1 MRAAP
6 TRSSATTPTAFRPD
20 VVIDT
25 SALLAILF
33 GEPERDQF
41 IALLAHADDPLVSTA
56 TLVEASIV
64 MQARVGEDGVDDLDD
79 LLTAAAVRPV
89 AVDADQA
96 QLARAA
102 FARFGKGQAPAGLN
116 FGDCF
121 AYALAQSLGRP
132 LLFKGTDFAQTDVQ
146 PAT

>member
-1 MRAAP
+1 M
-6 TRSSATTPTAFRPD
+6 
-20 VVIDT
+20 VVDT

-33 GEPERDQF
+33 GEPERHLF
-41 IALLAHADDPLVSTA
+41 IARLAHADDPLVSTA

-64 MQARVGEDGVDDLDD
+64 MHARLGEDGVGDLDD

-89 AVDADQA
+89 AVDAHQA

-102 FARFGKGQAPAGLN
+102 FACFGKGQASAGLN

-121 AYALAQSLGRP
+121 AYALAQALGRP
-132 LLFKGTDFAQTDVQ
+132 LLFKGADFAQTDVQ
-146 PAT
+146 PAA